1 MSDRLLASIS
11 SILFGVFFMLPWV
24 MVRSGKHKRWY
35 LAPFAPPLMWGR
47 AVYMWPMGTFFL
59 VLPFLPLFGFQ
70 KDALNNASGIIAIT
84 ALVFAIIMIGWT
96 PDWAKPK
103 WQRYLEDKYTWSEI
117 RGTFIPAWRK
127 MDRKEWATL
136 LDSEA
141 GIREL
146 VRRARQSKQA

>member
-1 MSDRLLASIS
+1 MQRLLAGIS
-11 SILFGVFFMLPWV
+11 AILFGFLFILPWIL
-24 MVRSGKHKRWY
+24 VRKGIYHSWY
-35 LAPFAPPLMWGR
+35 LAHFAPPFIWGR
-47 AVYMWPMGTFFL
+47 VIYAWPISIVFISIPIVALLPINDDKFTSLMG
-59 VLPFLPLFGFQ
+59 
-70 KDALNNASGIIAIT
+70 AINIIRVI
-84 ALVFAIIMIGWT
+84 LSIYMIGWT
-96 PDWAKPK
+96 PRWAKPP
-103 WQRYLEDKYTWSEI
+103 WQRYLEDQYTWSEI